1 MPNVIQD
8 KFKVV
13 VGLGIVNWFKSG
25 KSMKLGMLVGIGHR
39 KKIRVV
45 AKMIYD

>member
-25 KSMKLGMLVGIGHR
+25 KKHETWHVGR
-39 KKIRVV
+39 
-45 AKMIYD
+45 YWP